1 MSEWTKEEHAA
12 AKQQTERGQML
23 PIGAQKRALAEIERL
38 NEERVADGY
47 AIASMKREIDE
58 MAERFAKGNREKD
71 ATIARLRGNETMA
84 RDAADRL
91 YQAAGTLLEAACNLD
106 FSIDDPEGAQLD
118 PAIEGCAKALDA
130 AEAEACA
137 REAARRDGLDREVE
151 SLRAA
156 IEEITGPQA
165 TDVERIDALAKAW
178 KPTEEQIKAQAH
190 ARADD
195 LGRLVALQDE
205 AESLRADVARLRQAF
220 DGVRLAWR
228 DSVTALSDAWQRAEK
243 HASEN
248 APPSTTAQAHPRAPL
263 PEVDAEDLWT
273 DYRAGRGTVFASDR
287 KAFLAGVAAGR
298 RTRAPQ
304 SADDASLAERAQI
317 VENTLRAA
325 GVGLLVTHPSD
336 GPRALQEVVRA
347 VDASRPDEDPR
358 MVPLSRYADGL
369 ETVSKQAGC
378 GPETA
383 AKLRVAVHAIR
394 CAISGA
400 PLDASR
406 PGLSEAHKAL
416 RSTLESLHGLIPEH
430 AFDALHAAA
439 RDVESASRG
448 DIPAQVRAVPSE
460 DADKA
465 SPASEPPTQPPRRE
479 QIEALL
485 NDAEERATSR
495 QVDDVVIGYLIKAI
509 RLLAGGAQ

>member
-1 MSEWTKEEHAA
+1 
-12 AKQQTERGQML
+12 
-23 PIGAQKRALAEIERL
+23 
-38 NEERVADGY
+38 
-47 AIASMKREIDE
+47 
-58 MAERFAKGNREKD
+58 
-71 ATIARLRGNETMA
+71 
-84 RDAADRL
+84 
-91 YQAAGTLLEAACNLD
+91 
-106 FSIDDPEGAQLD
+106 
-118 PAIEGCAKALDA
+118 
-130 AEAEACA
+130 
-137 REAARRDGLDREVE
+137 
-151 SLRAA
+151 
-156 IEEITGPQA
+156 
-165 TDVERIDALAKAW
+165 
-178 KPTEEQIKAQAH
+178 
-190 ARADD
+190 
-195 LGRLVALQDE
+195 
-205 AESLRADVARLRQAF
+205 
-220 DGVRLAWR
+220 
-228 DSVTALSDAWQRAEK
+228 
-243 HASEN
+243 
-248 APPSTTAQAHPRAPL
+248 
-263 PEVDAEDLWT
+263 
-273 DYRAGRGTVFASDR
+273 
-287 KAFLAGVAAGR
+287 
-298 RTRAPQ
+298 
-304 SADDASLAERAQI
+304 
-317 VENTLRAA
+317 
-325 GVGLLVTHPSD
+325 
-336 GPRALQEVVRA
+336 
-347 VDASRPDEDPR
+347 